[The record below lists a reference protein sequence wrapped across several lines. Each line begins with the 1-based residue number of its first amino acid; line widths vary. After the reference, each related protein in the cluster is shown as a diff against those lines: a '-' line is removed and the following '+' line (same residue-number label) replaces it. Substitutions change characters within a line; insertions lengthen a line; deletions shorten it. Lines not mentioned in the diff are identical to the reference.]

1 MDKINQTDETQ
12 EKLDYPVR
20 TVKIV
25 AEMPHDDEMSDEL
38 QEMKEND
45 GYSDSCGINPQT

>member
-1 MDKINQTDETQ
+1 MTENNQNDETQ
-12 EKLDYPVR
+12 ENIPVN

-25 AEMPHDDEMSDEL
+25 AEMPDDKEMRENL

-45 GYSDSCGINPQT
+45 GYSDSCGINPQ